1 MKDKKAVL
9 SKRKRRAISN
19 LVLPVVVISFFLVII
34 LIFYRMLYKENVNNI
49 IMDGEITARKTAD
62 QVDKYIQSN
71 MDYVSLA
78 AYALDEMII
87 KKRSEADI
95 QDFLVRQ
102 TDAIRIAVDKDTTGI
117 YAYIGDRFYSG
128 NNWIAPDDYDATL
141 RPWYIRPMEEPGK
154 MTLLDAYLD
163 METGRH
169 MMAIGRTLVDGT
181 SVVSM
186 DMSIAGIQKIVDQAV
201 SSGAAD
207 MGMVISPNNLVIA
220 HSDRSEVGRDY
231 DVQSGTLGEMIVR
244 NLEDKEDYYF
254 EFRYEDSDYMV
265 YVATI
270 QCGLH
275 CISVKNVS
283 KAFMFL
289 KHLLWGMIIVVILFI
304 LVANIVMSRINL
316 NDDTGDEMPD
326 EGESGCDEAP
336 PAIASQAEKKKQG
349 ARPLK
354 YDPNEHAPSFI
365 GMFVNHPNANLGT
378 KVLRLVLIV
387 LLISETLIGVASIL
401 QSRSAIRASVCQRM
415 IDIANCAA
423 GAVNGDVHER
433 LTPED
438 VGSDDYYQ
446 VFDALV
452 IFRDNAELEYV
463 YAVKKEDDGRF
474 TLTVDPSFDDPAQF
488 GAEIDVTE
496 GLINA
501 SMGIPSVDDWQH
513 TDEWGTFYSAYSPIF
528 DSAGVIAG
536 IVGVDFSVD
545 WFEGQIDR
553 QTRTTFFIYI
563 VIMLVTMSLTWLVCY
578 IWLRSITE
586 PLGYMTEIAK
596 RYGKGDFEEKIETGT
611 GDEIGIL
618 SHTLQVMAGSLQ
630 EQIVRAETA
639 NEAKSNFLANMSHEI
654 RTPINT
660 VLGMNEMIL
669 RESEDNTILYYAKNI
684 KSAGKSLLNLI
695 NDILDFSKIEAG
707 KTEITPVEYNLAD
720 LLGDVLVLMQSR
732 AYDKGLSFNIDFNP
746 EIPEKLYGDEGRI
759 RQVITNLLSNAIKY
773 TKEGGVVFCVGYKK
787 DPDNDQNVCLEVS
800 VSDTGSGIKKEDM
813 HRLFTKFERID
824 EKSNRNIEGTG
835 LGLSIT
841 QSLLELMGSS
851 LKVESEYGK
860 GSVFSFELR
869 QRVVSWNPMGDYR
882 KFSSEFES
890 GLEEDQQNF
899 SAASAR
905 ILAVDDN
912 PMNLVV
918 FTNLI
923 KHTRAQVDTA
933 GSGDEGLKKLSE
945 RKYDLIFLDH
955 MMPDKDGIE
964 TLRELKEQKDNPNVD
979 TPAICLTANAIS
991 GAKEQYISAGFDD
1004 YLSKPIDPILLDK
1017 CLLGHLP
1024 ENKIE
1029 MEENAGNRDD
1039 DEMESAEIGILLNLR
1054 KKQILDVDTGLKN
1067 NGTARAYLSILLMYY
1082 RSIESRAEEIEQLYR
1097 SNDLKNYT
1105 IQVHALK
1112 SSSRIVGLMELG
1124 EKAQKLESAAKS
1136 ADVTYV
1142 QMHHEE
1148 FMNMLLGVKKAL
1160 SDELE
1165 GVEPESAG
1173 EKETIMAD
1181 AQILD
1186 RVYNDIRQAAESMD
1200 IDGLERILAET
1211 DKYMF
1216 NERDKARLLKIRE
1229 AIDNFDYS
1237 SVVEILGE

>member
-1 MKDKKAVL
+1 MKGKKAVF

-34 LIFYRMLYKENVNNI
+34 LIFYRMLYTENVNNI
-49 IMDGEITARKTAD
+49 IMDGEITARKTAE

-141 RPWYIRPMEEPGK
+141 RPWYTRPMEEPGE

-186 DMSIAGIQKIVDQAV
+186 DMSIAGIQKVVDQAV

-220 HSDRSEVGRDY
+220 HSDRAEVGRDY
-231 DVQSGTLGEMIVR
+231 DVQTGSLGDMIVR
-244 NLEDKEDYYF
+244 NLEDKDDYYF
-254 EFRYEDSDYMV
+254 EFRYDNADYIV
-265 YVATI
+265 YVANI
-270 QCGLH
+270 RCGLH
-275 CISVKNVS
+275 CISVKNVT
-283 KAFMFL
+283 KTFL
-289 KHLLWGMIIVVILFI
+289 PLRHLLWGTIILVVLFI
-304 LVANIVMSRINL
+304 IAVNIVMSRVNL
-316 NDDTGDEMPD
+316 NSSEGDGTNGEDEDDF
-326 EGESGCDEAP
+326 SYVI
-336 PAIASQAEKKKQG
+336 PALPKQKENKKLKP
-349 ARPLK
+349 RSLK
-354 YDPNEHAPSFI
+354 YNPNEHAPSFL
-365 GMFVNHPNANLGT
+365 GMFIKNSNANLGT

-387 LLISETLIGVASIL
+387 LLISETLIGAASIM
-401 QSRSAIRASVCQRM
+401 QSRSAIRASVYQRM

-423 GAVNGDVHER
+423 GAVDGDIHER
-433 LTPED
+433 LTAAD

-446 VFDALV
+446 VYDALA
-452 IFRDNAELEYV
+452 IFRDNSELQYV

-474 TLTVDPSFDDPAQF
+474 TYTVDPSFDDPAEF
-488 GAEIDVTE
+488 GEELDSTE
-496 GLINA
+496 GIVNA
-501 SMGIPSVDDWQH
+501 GMGIASVDDRKY
-513 TDEWGTFYSAYSPIF
+513 TDEWGTFYSAYSPIL
-528 DSAGVIAG
+528 DSAGMIAG

-545 WFEGQIDR
+545 WFEGQINR
-553 QTRTTFFIYI
+553 QTRTTFLIYI
-563 VIMLVTMSLTWLVCY
+563 VIVLVTMLLTWLVCY

-596 RYGKGDFEEKIETGT
+596 RYGQGDFEEKIETGT

-639 NEAKSNFLANMSHEI
+639 NEAKSSFLANMSHEI

-669 RESEDNTILYYAKNI
+669 RESEDSTILYYAKNI

-707 KTEITPVEYNLAD
+707 KTEITPVEYNLAV

-732 AYDKGLSFNIDFNP
+732 AYDKGLSFNIDFDP

-759 RQVITNLLSNAIKY
+759 RQIITNLLSNAIKY

-787 DPDNDQNVCLEVS
+787 DPEDSKSVCLEVS

-813 HRLFTKFERID
+813 SRLFTKFERID
-824 EKSNRNIEGTG
+824 EKRNRNIEGTG
-835 LGLSIT
+835 LGLNIT

-869 QRVVSWNPMGDYR
+869 QPVVSWKPMGDYR
-882 KFSSEFES
+882 KFSSELTS
-890 GLEEDQQNF
+890 GIEDDGMSF
-899 SAASAR
+899 TTASAR

-945 RKYDLIFLDH
+945 KKYDLIFLDH

-964 TLRELKEQKDNPNVD
+964 TLRELKDQKDNPNVD

-1004 YLSKPIDPILLDK
+1004 YLSKPIDPLLLDK
-1017 CLLGHLP
+1017 LLLEHLP
-1024 ENKIE
+1024 EDKIE
-1029 MEENAGNRDD
+1029 ADENGADQDD
-1039 DEMESAEIGILLNLR
+1039 DRMQSAEIELLLRLR
-1054 KKQILDVDTGLKN
+1054 KKEIIDVDTGLKN
-1067 NGTARAYLSILLMYY
+1067 NGTAQAYLSILLMYY

-1124 EKAQKLESAAKS
+1124 EKAQQLESAAKS

-1148 FMNMLLGVKKAL
+1148 FMNMFLGVKKAL

-1165 GVEPESAG
+1165 GVEPESAA

-1181 AQILD
+1181 AQTLG

-1200 IDGLERILAET
+1200 IDGLERILA
-1211 DKYMF
+1211 DADRYMF
-1216 NERDKARLLKIRE
+1216 NEKDKARLLKIRE

-1237 SVVEILGE
+1237 SVVEILSK